1 VSARITP
8 YEALL
13 QPLETV
19 AWTPIREEAA
29 QRGTDPRRRDQF
41 VLLGTVGA
49 TLRDVIPDEA
59 PADAVEEYAELLYHA
74 YQFWAFGKRLYVVP
88 PDTLDALTASGYS
101 IGDWD
106 VAGPPACYVQ
116 LPAQRVWARVAADAP
131 YEPVDGCFIVVD
143 DTAPAPQAGVHVR
156 ALLVLG
162 LRPERPGI
170 SLVAYRT
177 DLDARTA
184 AAHAEH
190 PWREDAE
197 PFANAIPGGER
208 QALRAIT
215 TTSELEALVLRILHY
230 LDRHP
235 RRLHPREPAGDGA
248 SESASALAYTE
259 VGPG

>member
-1 VSARITP
+1 MPARITP

-19 AWTPIREEAA
+19 AWPPAREEAA

-49 TLRDVIPDEA
+49 TLRDIIPDDA
-59 PADAVEEYAELLYHA
+59 PADAVEEYAELLYQA
-74 YQFWAFGKRLYVVP
+74 FQFWSFGKRLYVLSP
-88 PDTLDALTASGYS
+88 EALEVLAAPGYS
-101 IGDWD
+101 LGTWEL
-106 VAGPPACYVQ
+106 AGPPSCYVQ
-116 LPAQRVWARVAADAP
+116 FPAQRVWARVAADAP
-131 YEPVDGCFIVVD
+131 FEPVDGCFIVVD
-143 DTAPAPQAGVHVR
+143 DTAPAPQAGTHLR

-177 DLDARTA
+177 DLDPRTA

-190 PWREDAE
+190 PWREDAA

-215 TTSELEALVLRILHY
+215 TTSELEAIVLRTLHY
-230 LDRHP
+230 LDRNP
-235 RRLHPREPAGDGA
+235 ARLVAREPAQPGEGDT
-248 SESASALAYTE
+248 ALPHTE
-259 VGPG
+259 VVGA